1 MSILFVLLTFLLVI
15 SFTYFRRRSEV
26 VATATV
32 QAKPIAAKVVRDLG
46 FEIPKGFCFHPG
58 HAWVFDEGR
67 QNARVGLDAF
77 ASNLLGKIDRVE
89 VTGINR
95 WVRQGQKLATITSGD
110 IRIELLSPIEGV
122 VTSLNYDAI
131 ENPDTIAKDP
141 YQTGWICAVKSPDM
155 AINVK
160 NLIQGALIAPWM
172 QNSVARVSAMTQ
184 QLSPALAQDGGLP
197 IQGLLAKL
205 EPGIRNKMI
214 QEFFL
219 A

>member
-1 MSILFVLLTFLLVI
+1 MSILFVLLTFLLII
-15 SFTYFRRRSEV
+15 SITYFRRRGEV
-26 VATATV
+26 IATAAV
-32 QAKPIAAKVVRDLG
+32 QSKPATPKLVRELG

-58 HAWVFDEGR
+58 HAWVLDEGR

-77 ASNLLGKIDRVE
+77 ASNLLGKIDRIE

-95 WVRQGQKLATITSGD
+95 WVRQGQKIATITSGD
-110 IRIELLSPIEGV
+110 TVIELVSPIEGV

-131 ENPDTIAKDP
+131 ENPDIITKDP

-155 AINVK
+155 ATNVK
-160 NLIQGALIAPWM
+160 NLIQGTLIAPWM
-172 QNSVARVSAMTQ
+172 QNSVARIAGMTQ
-184 QLSPALAQDGGLP
+184 QLSPALAQDGGVP
-197 IQGLLAKL
+197 IKGLLAKL
-205 EPGIRNKMI
+205 EPGVRRKIV

>member
-1 MSILFVLLTFLLVI
+1 MSILFVLLTFLLI
-15 SFTYFRRRSEV
+15 ITITYFRRRSEV
-26 VATATV
+26 VATQTV
-32 QAKPIAAKVVRDLG
+32 QAKAQAPQLTRELG
-46 FEIPKGFCFHPG
+46 FDIPKGFAFHPG
-58 HAWVFDEGR
+58 HAWVLDEGR

-77 ASNLLGKIDRVE
+77 ASNLLGKIDRIE

-110 IRIELLSPIEGV
+110 TSIDLLSPIEGV

-131 ENPDTIAKDP
+131 ENPDVITKDP

-155 AINVK
+155 ATNVK
-160 NLIQGALIAPWM
+160 NLIQGALVAPWM
-172 QNSVARVSAMTQ
+172 QNSVTRVAGMTQ
-184 QLSPALAQDGGLP
+184 QISPALAQDGGVP
-197 IQGLLAKL
+197 IKGLLSKL
-205 EPGIRNKMI
+205 EPGIRRKLI